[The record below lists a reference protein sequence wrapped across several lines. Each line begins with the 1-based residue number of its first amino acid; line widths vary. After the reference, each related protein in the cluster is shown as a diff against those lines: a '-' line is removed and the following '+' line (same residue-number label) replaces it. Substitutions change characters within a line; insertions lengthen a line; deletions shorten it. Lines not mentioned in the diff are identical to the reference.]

1 MTESTLIGI
10 TKEQLAQLVEDAAR
24 RGYEAARR
32 DLEQSEWLTSRK
44 EICRFLSPEK
54 PISEA
59 TFNRNRA
66 KGMYGEAI
74 IGIGARCKAKKDEL
88 LQAIQR
94 YQLLTI

>member
-1 MTESTLIGI
+1 MSLIGI
-10 TKEQLAQLVEDAAR
+10 TEEQLAQLVEDAVK

-32 DLEQSEWLTSRK
+32 DLEQSEWLTSRS

-66 KGMYGEAI
+66 KGMYGHAI
-74 IGIGARCKAKKDEL
+74 IGNGFRCKARKSDLMDAMKM
-88 LQAIQR
+88 
-94 YQLLTI
+94 YQLSIC

>member
-1 MTESTLIGI
+1 MSLIGI
-10 TKEQLAQLVEDAAR
+10 TEEQLAQLVEDAVK

-32 DLEQSEWLTSRK
+32 DLEQSEWLTSRS

-66 KGMYGEAI
+66 KGMYGQAI
-74 IGIGARCKAKKDEL
+74 IGSGFRCKARKSDLMDAMKM
-88 LQAIQR
+88 
-94 YQLLTI
+94 YQLSTL

>member
-1 MTESTLIGI
+1 MTLIGI
-10 TKEQLAQLVEDAAR
+10 TEEQLAELVENATK

-66 KGMYGEAI
+66 KGMYGETI
-74 IGIGARCKAKKDEL
+74 IGIGARCMARKADL

-94 YQLLTI
+94 YQLSTL

>member
-1 MTESTLIGI
+1 MNELIGI

-44 EICRFLSPEK
+44 EICSFLSPDK
-54 PISEA
+54 PLSEA

-66 KGMYGEAI
+66 KGMYGETI
-74 IGIGARCKAKKDEL
+74 IGIGARCKARKNDL

-94 YQLLTI
+94 YQLSTL

>member
-1 MTESTLIGI
+1 MSELIGI

-66 KGMYGEAI
+66 KGMYGETI
-74 IGIGARCKAKKDEL
+74 IGIGARCKARKNDL

-94 YQLLTI
+94 YQLQTL

>member
-1 MTESTLIGI
+1 MNELIGI
-10 TKEQLAQLVEDAAR
+10 TREQLAQLVEDAAR

-32 DLEQSEWLTSRK
+32 DLEQSQWLTSRA

-66 KGMYGEAI
+66 KGMYGETI
-74 IGIGARCKAKKDEL
+74 IGFGARCKARKDDL
-88 LQAIQR
+88 LQAIKM
-94 YQLLTI
+94 YQLQTL